1 MKPYFSI
8 ITVTKDTEKKIDL
21 TIRSVLSQSF
31 KNFEYLIV
39 DGNST
44 DSTFDKI
51 NRYKKNKNI
60 KIYRR
65 SDKNFYESL
74 NYATSKA
81 KGNYISIINSGDI
94 YFSSN
99 VLMNINN
106 GIKRN
111 QNVHFYFS
119 NLIYFTE
126 KKKVKRIW
134 DRIILKNTLLDAFM
148 IAHPTIFLKRKI
160 ARKFKYDD
168 NYKISA
174 DLDLILSL
182 IKNNITYKYLNI
194 FTIAMAT
201 GGMSTSHI
209 NIIQKLREDLKVYKK
224 YFKNYILLF
233 FFQKFCKLKSLRLF
247 HDKYFS
253 RQIERNINYLN
264 L

>member
-8 ITVTKDTEKKIDL
+8 ITVTKNTEQKIDL
-21 TIRSVLSQSF
+21 TVRSVLSQSF

-51 NRYKKNKNI
+51 NKYKKIKKI

-65 SDKNFYESL
+65 SDKNFYDSL

-99 VLMNINN
+99 VLRNISN
-106 GIKRN
+106 GIK
-111 QNVHFYFS
+111 QNKNFNFYFS
-119 NLIYFTE
+119 NLIYFNK

-134 DRIILKNTLLDAFM
+134 DVTILKNSLLDAFM

-160 ARKFKYDD
+160 ARKFKYDE

-174 DLDLILSL
+174 DLDLILAL
-182 IKNNITYKYLNI
+182 IKNKITYKYLNI
-194 FTIAMAT
+194 FSIAMAT
-201 GGMSTSHI
+201 GGMSTSFV
-209 NIIQKLREDLKVYKK
+209 NIIQKLKEDAKVHKK
-224 YFKNYILLF
+224 YFKNYVLLF
-233 FFQKFCKLKSLRLF
+233 FFQKIGKLRSLRLF

-253 RQIERNINYLN
+253 SQIEKNINYLN
-264 L
+264 S

>member
-8 ITVTKDTEKKIDL
+8 ITVTKNTEQKIDL

-51 NRYKKNKNI
+51 NKYKKNKKI

-65 SDKNFYESL
+65 SDKNFYDSL
-74 NYATSKA
+74 NYVTSKA

-99 VLMNINN
+99 VLRNINK
-106 GIKRN
+106 GIK
-111 QNVHFYFS
+111 QNKNFHFYFS
-119 NLIYFTE
+119 NLIYFNE

-134 DRIILKNTLLDAFM
+134 NGTILKNSLLDAFM
-148 IAHPTIFLKRKI
+148 IPHPTIFLKRKI
-160 ARKFKYDD
+160 ARKFKYDE

-174 DLDLILSL
+174 DLDLILAL

-194 FTIAMAT
+194 FTIGMVT
-201 GGMSTSHI
+201 GGMSTSYL
-209 NIIQKLREDLKVYKK
+209 NIIQKFKEDAKVYKK
-224 YFKNYILLF
+224 YFKNYVLLF
-233 FFQKFCKLKSLRLF
+233 FFQKLCKLKSLRLF
-247 HDKYFS
+247 YDKYFLS
-253 RQIERNINYLN
+253 QIEKKLNYLN